1 MSHGTCTS
9 RKLNSL
15 GAQEALV
22 GLLAC
27 SLQEDARYSVDYKFL
42 HRAREVACAC
52 GSSAGACACSSMGPS
67 AYACSSSEGSP
78 AIRVGLAIF
87 APSTSDQSAVT
98 QPQGLPTR
106 LHT

>member
-42 HRAREVACAC
+42 HVLCLHYYLIVPVQ
-52 GSSAGACACSSMGPS
+52 GMSSFLFLKPVELTC
-67 AYACSSSEGSP
+67 
-78 AIRVGLAIF
+78 
-87 APSTSDQSAVT
+87 
-98 QPQGLPTR
+98 PQLQLR
-106 LHT
+106 WDSRIL